1 MSLAWGAQVAPLC
14 TSLATACKCRRPR
27 RERGTVQYCAS
38 RRASSIRLSSSTAQV
53 LRSGLHLP
61 TDTRQGSPW
70 QSIRPAG
77 RVHVVCASSDSA
89 ADTRPQRAR
98 RNMHFFAML
107 LALIVRLLY
116 SMVTSGLR
124 GLLNAID
131 VALCGVAWPLDTIK
145 RVKRGAS
152 KKRVVIVGA
161 SFGGLTV
168 LQELKKTYD
177 VTLIDSKNFFEYT
190 PGVLRVLV
198 DLGHL
203 ARVTA
208 KLPSRH
214 NALIVGTVT
223 DVASDH
229 VVVRQGPNQNGE
241 VLNVPFDYLCIAT
254 GSTYPGHI
262 KPSVERTL
270 EERTTTWSAEYER
283 LLGADSV
290 LIVGAGAVGVELAGE
305 IATTYPEKSITV
317 VDRNSH
323 VLANG
328 FPKSSQD
335 YCEKWLRTHGVDL
348 RLNTPITNVHDEG
361 CDLQDGSKIT
371 AQVVYRCMGAKPATD
386 CLGSSIG
393 GIIDA
398 RGALRVNDY
407 LQVVGYRNVFAV
419 GDVIAHSSNEWKLG
433 HTAEMNG
440 RLAALNLSRLDEQ
453 KELMKYPDGIVG
465 GPLTPKVYCVSLGK
479 YDASLGFNKMVVN
492 GALPAL
498 MKWLLEWTQV
508 QKAQERHIGILFWHV
523 ADHVANFLGRTVL
536 LPKDKAAQSGPLN
549 AGASSMSA

>member
-89 ADTRPQRAR
+89 ADTRPQRGR

-131 VALCGVAWPLDTIK
+131 VALCGVAWPLDTDRPDPLTLPPRSQIK

-168 LQELKKTYD
+168 LQELYVAAPIERKHVAWAKKTYD

-241 VLNVPFDYLCIAT
+241 A
-254 GSTYPGHI
+254 PGTS
-262 KPSVERTL
+262 PR
-270 EERTTTWSAEYER
+270 
-283 LLGADSV
+283 
-290 LIVGAGAVGVELAGE
+290 
-305 IATTYPEKSITV
+305 
-317 VDRNSH
+317 
-323 VLANG
+323 
-328 FPKSSQD
+328 
-335 YCEKWLRTHGVDL
+335 
-348 RLNTPITNVHDEG
+348 
-361 CDLQDGSKIT
+361 
-371 AQVVYRCMGAKPATD
+371 
-386 CLGSSIG
+386 
-393 GIIDA
+393 
-398 RGALRVNDY
+398 
-407 LQVVGYRNVFAV
+407 
-419 GDVIAHSSNEWKLG
+419 
-433 HTAEMNG
+433 
-440 RLAALNLSRLDEQ
+440 
-453 KELMKYPDGIVG
+453 
-465 GPLTPKVYCVSLGK
+465 
-479 YDASLGFNKMVVN
+479 
-492 GALPAL
+492 
-498 MKWLLEWTQV
+498 
-508 QKAQERHIGILFWHV
+508 
-523 ADHVANFLGRTVL
+523 
-536 LPKDKAAQSGPLN
+536 
-549 AGASSMSA
+549 